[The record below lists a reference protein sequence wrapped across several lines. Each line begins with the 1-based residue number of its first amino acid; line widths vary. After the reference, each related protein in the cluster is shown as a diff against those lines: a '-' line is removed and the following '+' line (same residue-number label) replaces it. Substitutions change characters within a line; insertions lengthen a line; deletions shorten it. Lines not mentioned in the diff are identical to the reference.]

1 MIIIGVDPGISG
13 AISIVENKKI
23 LEVYDTPTMIEG
35 KKNKRQINGAQVT
48 NIIKERLNK
57 GNEVVVV
64 VEHVN
69 AMPGQGVTS
78 MFNFGQSFGVIKGIC
93 AALSLPIYF
102 VRPTKWKKHFNLIKT
117 HKDASRTK
125 VIEAYPEISS
135 KLHRKKDCNRA
146 DAILIALYFNEVAT
160 QVVGLGGSTD
170 FSLIQLFLR
179 ADFIVKSV
187 IILLIAASI
196 YSWALIFDKYKLFK
210 KIEKTTTTF
219 EEKFW
224 KSKSAESFYN
234 SLTNRDKD
242 PVANIFQSAMAEV
255 IKTKSKSSVV
265 QSARVSRIIEIS
277 TDKQIRNIEKN
288 FTFLAT
294 VGSTAPFIGLFGT
307 VWGIMN
313 SFQSIAISRN
323 TSLAIVAPGIAEA
336 LFATAL
342 GLLAAIPA
350 VVAYNKFNSD
360 AKRYGSR
367 IENFSKRFL
376 SII

>member
-1 MIIIGVDPGISG
+1 M
-13 AISIVENKKI
+13 EQ
-23 LEVYDTPTMIEG
+23 EVT
-35 KKNKRQINGAQVT
+35 A
-48 NIIKERLNK
+48 
-57 GNEVVVV
+57 
-64 VEHVN
+64 
-69 AMPGQGVTS
+69 
-78 MFNFGQSFGVIKGIC
+78 
-93 AALSLPIYF
+93 
-102 VRPTKWKKHFNLIKT
+102 
-117 HKDASRTK
+117 
-125 VIEAYPEISS
+125 
-135 KLHRKKDCNRA
+135 
-146 DAILIALYFNEVAT
+146 

-179 ADFIVKSV
+179 ADFVVKSV
-187 IILLIAASI
+187 IIILIAASVF
-196 YSWALIFDKYKLFK
+196 SWALIFDKYRLFK
-210 KIEKTTTTF
+210 KIEKSTTSF

-242 PVANIFQSAMAEV
+242 PMANVFQSAMGEL
-255 IKTKSKSSVV
+255 IKTKSKSSSV
-265 QSARVSRIIEIS
+265 QSTRVSRVIEIS
-277 TDKQIRNIEKN
+277 ADKEIKLIEKH

-360 AKRYGSR
+360 SKKYSGR
-367 IENFSKRFL
+367 IENFSKRFI